1 MMSIPRLG
9 FFYMLHERFWIWNLV
24 DNIVFFSD
32 SSNVHL
38 NFQLHACFLSLDER
52 HVVTCKK
59 MDNWIFKKYLR
70 LFILNKFFIHFF
82 FNNIYLYSYL
92 IIYLYMCIRLVE
104 VKFVPSLDWIII
116 SHFMWIIVF
125 FFAVQY
131 FTRFSLI
138 KFIYQPISPSTS
150 DSFVCGLLGISSVSH
165 VQCFPI

>member
-38 NFQLHACFLSLDER
+38 NFQLHACFLSLDGR

-59 MDNWIFKKYLR
+59 MDNWMFKKYLR
-70 LFILNKFFIHFF
+70 LFILNKLFIYFF
-82 FNNIYLYSYL
+82 FNNIYPYSYL

-104 VKFVPSLDWIII
+104 VKFVPSIDWII
-116 SHFMWIIVF
+116 SHFMWIIGGF
-125 FFAVQY
+125 F
-131 FTRFSLI
+131 
-138 KFIYQPISPSTS
+138 PCNISRA
-150 DSFVCGLLGISSVSH
+150 FL
-165 VQCFPI
+165 

>member
-38 NFQLHACFLSLDER
+38 NFQLHACFLSLDGR

-59 MDNWIFKKYLR
+59 MDNWMFKKYLR
-70 LFILNKFFIHFF
+70 LFILNKLFIYFF
-82 FNNIYLYSYL
+82 FNNIYPYSYL

-116 SHFMWIIVF
+116 SHFMWIIVIFNRAIFHALF
-125 FFAVQY
+125 FNQIYLSTHFSIY
-131 FTRFSLI
+131 KRF
-138 KFIYQPISPSTS
+138 
-150 DSFVCGLLGISSVSH
+150 FVCGLLGISSVSH